1 MSQKF
6 TFFWHSNSP
15 FSNWY
20 ISPFVHHGIT
30 YNCSEQYM
38 MYQKAILF
46 KDFEVAEMILEQTLP
61 KKQKFLGR
69 MVRDYDDSIWMKE
82 CLHTMNLG
90 LKSKFTQNEFCLKS
104 LLDTGD
110 TIIAEASP
118 YDKIWG
124 NGMTI
129 TETLKTPIE
138 LWKGTNRL
146 GLAIMKVRN
155 TLRTM

>member
-61 KKQKFLGR
+61 KKQKLLGR

-124 NGMTI
+124 IGLDENDWRATDPTKWEGKN
-129 TETLKTPIE
+129 L
-138 LWKGTNRL
+138 L
-146 GLAIMKVRN
+146 GIVLMKVRDE
-155 TLRTM
+155 LRG